1 MIKPALFLIS
11 MFLYCCNAI
20 AAERQPIEFACLS
33 GPSMPDYQYLERAIK
48 PVIESLGY
56 RLLIHQYAGDLAVEK
71 IRRKVVD
78 GDCGRAGMFR
88 ERFDLDLIQVRPAF
102 RTASI
107 SVWGPKK
114 YTSAAQKH
122 PETLRL
128 GYLSGP
134 YFEKVVKDLGFK
146 PYKAFESVA
155 ALLAAFD
162 DQSVDIILTYDAT
175 LLTTGN
181 GHASQNKAIKLKQIA
196 AIPVYLYLQPARRFL
211 EEPLSRA
218 IRQTKKATPY
228 SVRIDQALPVG
239 GEKEIIFG
247 CSIAKSSEV
256 FPVIEGFYRQ
266 LFHKLGFD
274 FKMIA
279 LPRAREIAELNR
291 GALDGSCGRENIE
304 PFISSKNLQMIDVPI
319 AEVTFDVLALSAQG
333 KIKSLSQLPPDSTVA
348 YVRGSEKLKKVLQT
362 TSHLKL
368 IRVTTPDI
376 GMKML
381 AAKRIDYFVGAN
393 ATYTD
398 VIERSDF
405 NVPFYTV
412 FSLAKM
418 TMYPYV
424 HVQHKGLVSDM
435 ELEMRRFLVENQRRF
450 LFEY

>member
-1 MIKPALFLIS
+1 
-11 MFLYCCNAI
+11 
-20 AAERQPIEFACLS
+20 
-33 GPSMPDYQYLERAIK
+33 MPDYRYLESAIK
-48 PVIESLGY
+48 PVIEKLGY
-56 RLLIHQYAGDLAVEK
+56 SLLIHQYAGDLAVEK

-107 SVWGPKK
+107 SVWGPKR
-114 YTSAAQKH
+114 YAAAAQKH

-128 GYLSGP
+128 GYLNGP
-134 YFEKVVKDLGFK
+134 YFKKVVSDVGFK

-155 ALLAAFD
+155 TLLAALD
-162 DQSVDIILTYDAT
+162 DQDVDIILTYDAT
-175 LLTTGN
+175 LLANRN
-181 GHASQNKAIKLKQIA
+181 GHPKQSEVIKLKQIA
-196 AIPVYLYLQPARRFL
+196 ALPVYLYLQPERALL
-211 EEPLSRA
+211 ERPLSDA

-228 SVRIDQALPVG
+228 SVRIDQALPVR

-266 LFHKLGFD
+266 IFHKLGFD
-274 FKMIA
+274 FTMIA
-279 LPRAREIAELNR
+279 LPRAREVAELNR

-304 PFISSKNLQMIDVPI
+304 PFTSNKNMQMIDIPI

-333 KIKSLSQLPPDSTVA
+333 QIKNLSQLPTGSSVA
-348 YVRGSEKLKKVLQT
+348 YVRGSEKLKRVLQA
-362 TSHLKL
+362 TSNLKL

-393 ATYTD
+393 ATYTE

-412 FSLAKM
+412 FSLGEM
-418 TMYPYV
+418 IMYPYI
-424 HVQHKGLVSDM
+424 HVRHARLVGDI
-435 ELEMRRFLVENQRRF
+435 ELEMRRFLVENQRRY
-450 LFEY
+450 LLEY